1 MLSQIYRYPIK
12 SSAAQVLQQA
22 LVTPLGLEHDRR
34 WMLVDANT
42 GRFITGRELGRLVQ
56 MQVEPIEPGELTVSA
71 PGLQRTVVKA
81 TGDRMRVTVWD
92 SEVDAICADDVASL
106 ALSQWLGQSVKLVY
120 FDAQSSRPLDAKSRR
135 PGDTADK
142 HAHADDQTAFAD
154 GYPILIVSESSLALL
169 NTRAA
174 EPIHMLRFR
183 TNLVVSGDFPAHTED
198 SWRRIRIGQV
208 EFEMVKPCV
217 RCVFTTVD
225 HQTGERSALA
235 EPLTALKEYRR
246 SPKGI
251 TFGMNAILRGAPGI
265 IRVGDAL
272 EIL

>member
-42 GRFITGRELGRLVQ
+42 GRFISGREFGRLVQ
-56 MQVEPIEPGELTVSA
+56 LQVEIIADGEIIISA
-71 PGLQRTVVKA
+71 PNLPRTPVKA
-81 TGDRMRVTVWD
+81 NGARQRVSVWD
-92 SEVDAICADDVASL
+92 SEVDAIGADEAANL
-106 ALSQWLGQSVKLVY
+106 ALSQWIGQAVCLVY
-120 FDAQSSRPLDAKSRR
+120 FDALSARPLDAKYVQ
-135 PGDTADK
+135 T
-142 HAHADDQTAFAD
+142 DDQTAFAD
-154 GYPILIVSESSLALL
+154 GYPVLIVSESSLALL

-174 EPIHMLRFR
+174 EFIHMLRFR
-183 TNLVVSGDFPAHTED
+183 TNLVVSGDFPAHAED
-198 SWRRIRIGQV
+198 SWRRIRIGSV

-251 TFGMNAILRGAPGI
+251 TFGMNAILRGPPGV